1 MPNENKSISLSSSCR
16 ACWIVVGL
24 SGVLF
29 TDIVTVVDAFA
40 GYSCCRSGIPA
51 TQPARATKWNSIRTP
66 RLASQPLPLT
76 TFVLRR
82 PTDST
87 RGLAMSNAVSTQ
99 DSSLRRLAELPG
111 RRYILV
117 GGKGGVGKTSTSAA
131 IAIKFADEGLRTLV
145 LSTDPAHSL
154 GDALMTD
161 LSSGKVTPVAEQGGN
176 LYALE
181 VDLEEVC

>member
-1 MPNENKSISLSSSCR
+1 M
-16 ACWIVVGL
+16 GL
-24 SGVLF
+24 AGIFL
-29 TDIVTVVDAFA
+29 TEINTGVDAFA
-40 GYSCCRSGIPA
+40 GFSYCRSITIGNRLEICTNLKALP
-51 TQPARATKWNSIRTP
+51 TS
-66 RLASQPLPLT
+66 RLALPLAT
-76 TFVLRR
+76 TKSMR
-82 PTDST
+82 ST
-87 RGLAMSNAVSTQ
+87 TTNCGLAMSSVISAQ
-99 DSSLRRLAELPG
+99 DSSLRRLVDLPG

-181 VDLEEVC
+181 VDLDEVCHISAFRTHV